1 MGSRFDS
8 PIGRASRI
16 ALAAGLSVT
25 LFGTLGVVGA
35 DTALAKP
42 KPHTG
47 TGVPT
52 KDDRV
57 IPLPAGTW
65 GWATPFGAAGPMWAS
80 GHHTGQ
86 DFRVAAG
93 TPILAAAAGTVI
105 FTGNGGPYGNLT
117 EIQHSDGVQTWYA
130 HQSRISTTVGS
141 HVRAGQVIGVVG
153 ATGNTTGPHLHFEV
167 RVGGQTI
174 DPRPWLSGAAAVAAQ
189 GTVSFDPAVADQLRA
204 QLAEAEVARNQAARV
219 AAAAR
224 AKAAKVGKQAASQQR
239 EVEAARKALGDY
251 AREVYKAGI
260 DPQFLLQADAL
271 SSGDLANF
279 TDRQLLIQYSNQSQN
294 QTVNRAVKALG
305 KAEAFRQ
312 EIAGLNKKAQ
322 DALDAAD
329 MKLLDIQTRLDASE
343 GLWMVGTTFD
353 GKIPAGGSKQAQ
365 AAVKFALAQI
375 GHPYT
380 HDVGTG
386 PADACNGLIWRA
398 WHEAGSK
405 WPIQMANQQALNRRW
420 VVPVKSGDEQP
431 GDMIFFRFD
440 NGTDLPGRIDH
451 VGMVVNPSTGA
462 FVHAS
467 SPRTGVELNN
477 YKTTSYYGH
486 PAMFG
491 RMIVSS
497 AKARSAKR

>member
-8 PIGRASRI
+8 PIGRVSRI
-16 ALAAGLSVT
+16 FVAAGLSVS
-25 LFGTLGVVGA
+25 LLGALGIAAA
-35 DTALAKP
+35 DAAQAKP
-42 KPHTG
+42 KPHAGTG
-47 TGVPT
+47 TPV
-52 KDDRV
+52 KHDRV
-57 IPLPAGTW
+57 IPLPAGSW

-86 DFRVAAG
+86 DFHVAAG

-117 EIQHSDGVQTWYA
+117 EIQHPDGVQTWYA

-141 HVRAGQVIGVVG
+141 RVRPGQVIGAVG

-167 RVGGQTI
+167 RIGGQTV
-174 DPRPWLSGAAAVAAQ
+174 DPRPWLSGAPAVAAD
-189 GTVSFDPAVADQLRA
+189 GGVSFDPAVADQLRA
-204 QLAEAEVARNQAARV
+204 QLAEAEVTRNQAARI
-219 AAAAR
+219 AADAR
-224 AKAAKVGKQAASQQR
+224 AKAGRVGKQAASQQR
-239 EVEAARKALGDY
+239 EVDAARKALGDY

-260 DPQFLLQADAL
+260 DPQFLLQTDAL
-271 SSGDLANF
+271 SSGDLANY

-305 KAEAFRQ
+305 KAEALRQ
-312 EIAGLNKKAQ
+312 EIAGLNRKAQ

-329 MKLLDIQTRLDASE
+329 LKLLDIQTRLDATE
-343 GLWMVGTTFD
+343 GLWMVGTSFD

-365 AAVKFALAQI
+365 AAVRFALAQL

-386 PADACNGLIWRA
+386 PAYACNGLVWRA

-420 VVPVKSGDEQP
+420 VVPVKPGDEQP
-431 GDMIFFRFD
+431 GDIIFFRFD

-451 VGMVVNPSTGA
+451 VGLVVNPGTGA

-477 YKTTSYYGH
+477 YKTTSFYEH

-497 AKARSAKR
+497 AKPSSTKR

>member
-1 MGSRFDS
+1 MSRVFV
-8 PIGRASRI
+8 
-16 ALAAGLSVT
+16 AAGLSVS
-25 LFGTLGVVGA
+25 LLGVLGIAAA
-35 DTALAKP
+35 DAAQAKP
-42 KPHTG
+42 KPHAGTG
-47 TGVPT
+47 TPV
-52 KDDRV
+52 KHDRV
-57 IPLPAGTW
+57 IPLPAGSW

-86 DFRVAAG
+86 DFHVAAG

-117 EIQHSDGVQTWYA
+117 EIQHPDGVQTWYA

-141 HVRAGQVIGVVG
+141 RVRPGQVIGAVG

-167 RVGGQTI
+167 RIGGQTV
-174 DPRPWLSGAAAVAAQ
+174 DPRPWLSGAPAVAAD
-189 GTVSFDPAVADQLRA
+189 GGVSFDPAVADQLRA
-204 QLAEAEVARNQAARV
+204 QLAEAEVTRNQAARI
-219 AAAAR
+219 AADAR
-224 AKAAKVGKQAASQQR
+224 AKAGRVGKQAASQQR
-239 EVEAARKALGDY
+239 EVDAARKALGDY

-260 DPQFLLQADAL
+260 DPQFLLQTDAL
-271 SSGDLANF
+271 SSGDLANY

-305 KAEAFRQ
+305 KAEALRQ
-312 EIAGLNKKAQ
+312 EIAGLNRKAQ

-329 MKLLDIQTRLDASE
+329 LKLLDIQTRLDATE
-343 GLWMVGTTFD
+343 GLWMVGTSFD

-365 AAVKFALAQI
+365 AAVRFALAQL

-386 PADACNGLIWRA
+386 PAYACNGLVWRA

-420 VVPVKSGDEQP
+420 VVPVKPGDEQP
-431 GDMIFFRFD
+431 GDIIFFRFD

-451 VGMVVNPSTGA
+451 VGLVVNPGTGA

-477 YKTTSYYGH
+477 YKTTSFYEH

-497 AKARSAKR
+497 AKPSSTKR

>member
-1 MGSRFDS
+1 
-8 PIGRASRI
+8 
-16 ALAAGLSVT
+16 
-25 LFGTLGVVGA
+25 
-35 DTALAKP
+35 
-42 KPHTG
+42 
-47 TGVPT
+47 
-52 KDDRV
+52 
-57 IPLPAGTW
+57 
-65 GWATPFGAAGPMWAS
+65 MWAS

-86 DFRVAAG
+86 DFHVAAG

-117 EIQHSDGVQTWYA
+117 EIQHPDGVQTWYA

-141 HVRAGQVIGVVG
+141 RVRPGQVIGAVG

-167 RVGGQTI
+167 RIGGQTV
-174 DPRPWLSGAAAVAAQ
+174 DPRPWLSGAPAVAAD
-189 GTVSFDPAVADQLRA
+189 GGVSFDPAVADQLRA
-204 QLAEAEVARNQAARV
+204 QLAEAEVTRNQAARI
-219 AAAAR
+219 AADAR
-224 AKAAKVGKQAASQQR
+224 AKAGRVGKQAASQQR
-239 EVEAARKALGDY
+239 EVDAARKALGDY

-260 DPQFLLQADAL
+260 DPQFLLQTDAL
-271 SSGDLANF
+271 SSGDLANY

-305 KAEAFRQ
+305 KAEALRQ
-312 EIAGLNKKAQ
+312 EIAGLNRKAQ

-329 MKLLDIQTRLDASE
+329 LKLLDIQTRLDATE
-343 GLWMVGTTFD
+343 GLWMVGTSFD

-365 AAVKFALAQI
+365 AAVRFALAQL

-386 PADACNGLIWRA
+386 PAYACNGLVWRA

-420 VVPVKSGDEQP
+420 VVPVKPGDEQP
-431 GDMIFFRFD
+431 GDIIFFRFD

-451 VGMVVNPSTGA
+451 VGLVVNPGTGA

-477 YKTTSYYGH
+477 YKTTSFYEH

-497 AKARSAKR
+497 AKPSSTKR

>member
-16 ALAAGLSVT
+16 AFAAGLSVS
-25 LFGTLGVVGA
+25 LLGALGLASA
-35 DTALAKP
+35 DAAFAKP
-42 KPHTG
+42 KPHAGTG
-47 TGVPT
+47 TPL
-52 KDDRV
+52 KHDRV

-86 DFRVAAG
+86 DFHVAAG

-117 EIQHSDGVQTWYA
+117 EIQHPDGVQTWYA
-130 HQSRISTTVGS
+130 HQSRIATTVGS
-141 HVRAGQVIGVVG
+141 RVQAGQVLGAVG

-167 RVGGQTI
+167 RVAGQTI
-174 DPRPWLSGAAAVAAQ
+174 DPRPWLSGAPAVAAQ
-189 GTVSFDPAVADQLRA
+189 GAVSFDPAVADQLRA
-204 QLAEAEVARNQAARV
+204 QLAEAEAARNQAARF

-224 AKAAKVGKQAASQQR
+224 TKAAKVGKQAASQQR
-239 EVEAARKALGDY
+239 EVRAARESLGDY

-260 DPQFLLQADAL
+260 DPQFLLQTDAL
-271 SSGDLANF
+271 SSGDLTNY

-305 KAEAFRQ
+305 KAQVLRQ
-312 EIAGLNKKAQ
+312 EIADLNSKAQ
-322 DALDAAD
+322 AALDAAD
-329 MKLLDIQTRLDASE
+329 MKMLDIQTRLNASE
-343 GLWMVGTTFD
+343 GLWMVGTSFD
-353 GKIPAGGSKQAQ
+353 GTIPAGGSKQAQ
-365 AAVKFALAQI
+365 AAVKFALAQL

-380 HDVGTG
+380 HGVGTG
-386 PADACNGLIWRA
+386 PAYACNGLIWRA

-420 VVPVKSGDEQP
+420 VVPIRPGDEKP
-431 GDMIFFRFD
+431 GDMIFFRFN

-451 VGMVVNPSTGA
+451 VGMVVNPGTGA

-477 YKTTSYYGH
+477 YKTTSYYEG

-497 AKARSAKR
+497 DKARSARR